1 MTGNNSKDTEDAK
14 TTTEPIVDI
23 EPSKTTTP
31 SQATAPSQATVPSKA
46 TAPKRR
52 LSIKARETIVSYIF
66 LAPFLTVFTV
76 FLAWP
81 VIYSLYLSFHEVSI
95 FTDWYNVFTDMKLCS
110 HSGFGNYVTILTQDT
125 KFWWSLVFTLCY
137 GLITIP
143 TGIICSLILAILLS
157 NKLKGSSI
165 YRSAFF
171 LPNVLDILIVGI
183 IWVLIYSPEFG
194 LLENGI
200 NYIIETFRPILT
212 TTGILSILESIFNT
226 IVAYIILITH
236 QCQMLFPDS
245 SLPNLFFKGLS
256 IFAESWGPNLLPEGG
271 LLGHPITVLP
281 AIGFAMVL
289 KGAGFGMVLLLTS
302 IQNIPTSVYEAA
314 DIDGA
319 TPWQKIK
326 HITLPLLKPI
336 FMFLVIT
343 GTMACLN
350 AFSEI
355 YAMTNST
362 GGPTTE
368 LAGTTVKTANLSGFY
383 LFTKFQRGQYG
394 YSAALSFI
402 LLIIALSISIV
413 SVRLLRSDE

>member
-1 MTGNNSKDTEDAK
+1 M
-14 TTTEPIVDI
+14 
-23 EPSKTTTP
+23 
-31 SQATAPSQATVPSKA
+31 
-46 TAPKRR
+46 
-52 LSIKARETIVSYIF
+52 RETVVSYMF

-81 VIYSLYLSFHEVSI
+81 VIYSLYLSFHKVSV
-95 FTDWYNVFTDMKLCS
+95 FTDWYNVFGDMKLCS
-110 HSGFGNYVTILTQDT
+110 DGGFGNYVTILTQDA

-143 TGIICSLILAILLS
+143 TGIICSLALALLLS

-200 NYIIETFRPILT
+200 KFIVGNLKPILAS
-212 TTGILSILESIFNT
+212 TGILAILESMFNY
-226 IVAYIILITH
+226 IVGYIIILVK
-236 QCQMLFPDS
+236 QSQMLLPDS
-245 SLPNLFFKGLS
+245 SLPSVFLNGLEM
-256 IFAESWGPNLLPEGG
+256 FAQSWGPDLLPKGG

-289 KGAGFGMVLLLTS
+289 KGAGFGMILLLTS
-302 IQNIPTSVYEAA
+302 IQNISGSVYEAA

-319 TPWQKIK
+319 TPWQKLK
-326 HITLPLLKPI
+326 HITMPLLKPI

-355 YAMTNST
+355 YAMTNSS

-383 LFTKFQRGQYG
+383 LFTKFQRGEYG

-402 LLIIALSISIV
+402 LLIIALSISVV
-413 SVRLLRSDE
+413 SMRLLRTDE